1 MATPGLGLAALLLIV
16 PALAKEQPISAVV
29 NNAKYVM
36 VTSPSGDIFSLDI
49 SAEDRQ
55 AVKQVQAA
63 IENWGRYK
71 LVYKRQEADLI
82 LLVRTGR
89 TASVEGGVQVGTNS
103 GSNRVSGKSIG
114 VEAGNPE
121 DTHWNFIRHRSARDH
136 LYGEA
141 VSLRASPP
149 HK

>member
-121 DTHWNFIRHRSARDH
+121 DTLEVYTTSQRE
-136 LYGEA
+136 G
-141 VSLRASPP
+141 SPLWRGSEPQGLTP

>member
-89 TASVEGGVQVGTNS
+89 TASVEGGVQVGTHS

-121 DTHWNFIRHRSARDH
+121 DTLE
-136 LYGEA
+136 LYPTSQREG
-141 VSLRASPP
+141 SPLWRGSEPQGLTP